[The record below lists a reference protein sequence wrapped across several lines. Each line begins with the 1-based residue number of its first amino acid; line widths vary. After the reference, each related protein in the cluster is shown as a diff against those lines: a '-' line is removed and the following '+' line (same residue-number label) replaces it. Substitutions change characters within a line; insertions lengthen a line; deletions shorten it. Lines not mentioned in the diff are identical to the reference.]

1 MVPVKSRTPRLILG
15 GLTAFVVTVVGLA
28 PFLESQSRSIWSGD
42 RFWSIGTI
50 GAGVLA
56 VVAVGTAAGLAR
68 TRIRTAALVTL
79 GGLLLELPGLYYQ
92 AFEALSPVGAGVALG
107 AVTVTIPRMVRAATV
122 AGVLVA
128 VFVSD
133 TLLDPTAVP
142 RRYADYL
149 AQDTTQFQPPIVA
162 ATLTALGLTA
172 LTTLIWWR
180 SNADRHRDEPPER
193 MAVRPVVIS
202 AVLTLMGVALNWW
215 ITINTVWAAIPL
227 VACALL
233 VTVIAARVL
242 ENGGQILLMAT
253 AAAAMLAT
261 SVANSLSS
269 SVSTEVSA
277 PLPTA
282 IFLTVLIIAAATL
295 AAFRPSLVVGY
306 ALLVALSVAGIVSY
320 VATTTFSLDNAMSV
334 SDILIRVCGAGA
346 AYTIVSAMQSE
357 PARTGASRLLVG
369 LGVIFGPTAFALL
382 VYPQFSYGWTDYT
395 PITGDTAVSRFAP
408 SDDVL
413 ILNGAALA
421 IVVICAYASYRLR
434 LVSQSGPSTPCV
446 ETL

>member
-1 MVPVKSRTPRLILG
+1 MPVKSRTPRLILG

-79 GGLLLELPGLYYQ
+79 GGLLLELPGLYHQ

-149 AQDTTQFQPPIVA
+149 AQDTAQFQPPIVA
-162 ATLTALGLTA
+162 ATLTALGLTT

-233 VTVIAARVL
+233 VTVVAARVL

-295 AAFRPSLVVGY
+295 AAFRPSLVIGY

-320 VATTTFSLDNAMSV
+320 VATTTFSLDSAMSV

-395 PITGDTAVSRFAP
+395 PITGDTAASRFEP
-408 SDDVL
+408 SGDVL

-421 IVVICAYASYRLR
+421 IVVICAYASHRLR
-434 LVSQSGPSTPCV
+434 LISQSGPSTPSV

>member
-1 MVPVKSRTPRLILG
+1 MVPVISRTPRLILG
-15 GLTAFVVTVVGLA
+15 GVTAFVVTVVGLA

-68 TRIRTAALVTL
+68 TRIRTSALVAF

-107 AVTVTIPRMVRAATV
+107 AITVTIPRMVRAATV

-133 TLLDPTAVP
+133 ALLDPTAVP

-162 ATLTALGLTA
+162 ATLIALGLTA
-172 LTTLIWWR
+172 LTALVWWR

-202 AVLTLMGVALNWW
+202 AVLTLMGVAVNWW
-215 ITINTVWAAIPL
+215 ITINTVWAAIPV
-227 VACALL
+227 VACAIL

-242 ENGGQILLMAT
+242 EKGGQILLMST
-253 AAAAMLAT
+253 AAAAMLA
-261 SVANSLSS
+261 SAVANSLSA
-269 SVSTEVSA
+269 SVSTGASA
-277 PLPTA
+277 PVPTA

-295 AAFRPSLVVGY
+295 AAFRPSLVGGY
-306 ALLVALSVAGIVSY
+306 IVLVVLSVAGIASY
-320 VATTTFSLDNAMSV
+320 VATTTFSSENALSV
-334 SDILIRVCGAGA
+334 SDVLIRICGAGA

-369 LGVIFGPTAFALL
+369 LSVIFGPTALALL

-395 PITGDTAVSRFAP
+395 PITGATTASRFEP

-413 ILNGAALA
+413 ILNGTALV
-421 IVVICAYASYRLR
+421 IVVVCAYASRRLR
-434 LVSQSGPSTPCV
+434 LISQSGPSTPSV